1 MLDLAH
7 INMSNV

>member
-7 INMSNV
+7 VINCIL